1 MALPYR
7 RATMKEKILSLIN
20 EGKYLTARS
29 EISKLNVVDAA
40 HLFEEIEPQQILII
54 FRILPKDFSSETFSH
69 MSTDLKKYVIDSL
82 TDEEAI
88 RIFDDLFFDDA
99 VDLLEEMPANV
110 VKRILRNTNAQ
121 TRELI
126 NQFLKYP
133 DDSAGSLMTI
143 EYVDLKSEMTVAQ
156 AIQYIKDIGIDK
168 RTINTCYVMDSSRV
182 LNGVVSLRRLILSD
196 ESELVKDIMETDFIS
211 VTTLDD
217 QEDVAARFKKYDYY
231 VMPVVDKENR
241 LVGIITVDDILDVI
255 DQEATEDIQKM
266 AAMQPSETE
275 YLKSSNWALT
285 KHRLP
290 WLLILMLNATFTA
303 GIIQKYESALQSA
316 IILTAFIPMLM
327 DTGGNSGSQSS
338 SLIIRGLAL
347 GQIKTKD
354 ILKIIAKE
362 FSVGVI
368 AGSILAAVNFLRLYF
383 INQEELSLALTVT
396 LTLFITVVIA
406 KIVGGVLPMFA
417 QKLKLDPAVMAS
429 PIITSIVDVVSL
441 FIYFYIATFFLK
453 L

>member
-1 MALPYR
+1 
-7 RATMKEKILSLIN
+7 
-20 EGKYLTARS
+20 
-29 EISKLNVVDAA
+29 
-40 HLFEEIEPQQILII
+40 
-54 FRILPKDFSSETFSH
+54 
-69 MSTDLKKYVIDSL
+69 
-82 TDEEAI
+82 
-88 RIFDDLFFDDA
+88 
-99 VDLLEEMPANV
+99 
-110 VKRILRNTNAQ
+110 
-121 TRELI
+121 
-126 NQFLKYP
+126 
-133 DDSAGSLMTI
+133 
-143 EYVDLKSEMTVAQ
+143 
-156 AIQYIKDIGIDK
+156 
-168 RTINTCYVMDSSRV
+168 
-182 LNGVVSLRRLILSD
+182 
-196 ESELVKDIMETDFIS
+196 
-211 VTTLDD
+211 
-217 QEDVAARFKKYDYY
+217 
-231 VMPVVDKENR
+231 
-241 LVGIITVDDILDVI
+241 
-255 DQEATEDIQKM
+255 
-266 AAMQPSETE
+266 
-275 YLKSSNWALT
+275 
-285 KHRLP
+285 
-290 WLLILMLNATFTA
+290 MLNATFTA

-429 PIITSIVDVVSL
+429 PLITSIVDVVSL

>member
-1 MALPYR
+1 
-7 RATMKEKILSLIN
+7 
-20 EGKYLTARS
+20 
-29 EISKLNVVDAA
+29 
-40 HLFEEIEPQQILII
+40 
-54 FRILPKDFSSETFSH
+54 
-69 MSTDLKKYVIDSL
+69 
-82 TDEEAI
+82 
-88 RIFDDLFFDDA
+88 
-99 VDLLEEMPANV
+99 
-110 VKRILRNTNAQ
+110 
-121 TRELI
+121 
-126 NQFLKYP
+126 
-133 DDSAGSLMTI
+133 
-143 EYVDLKSEMTVAQ
+143 MTVAQ
-156 AIQYIKDIGIDK
+156 AIQYIKYIGIDK

-266 AAMQPSETE
+266 AAMQPFETE

-429 PIITSIVDVVSL
+429 PLITSIVDVVSL